1 MTRHDEHTH
10 EFKVVDTFT
19 LPIVKKCQKEAIE
32 YNREKVVY
40 ESIRRNNINRILNL
54 LIKERLHIWIFK
66 YEIDFFH

>member
-1 MTRHDEHTH
+1 MTRRDEHTH

-40 ESIRRNNINRILNL
+40 ESI
-54 LIKERLHIWIFK
+54 
-66 YEIDFFH
+66 